1 MFIVWI
7 NVYVFLAND
16 IAVAVLEKV
25 LDTSSELVAPLS
37 KVRTR
42 QNQLTQNCSFLKIMI
57 VVLQRESKT

>member
-1 MFIVWI
+1 MFMWI
-7 NVYVFLAND
+7 NMYVFLAND

-42 QNQLTQNCSFLKIMI
+42 QNQ
-57 VVLQRESKT
+57 